1 MSEPSEIAVKD
12 FWNWFHVNAGSIVS
26 EIEKG
31 ARLDELDRKVNNLA
45 PDLSWEVGPGIDKQW
60 QLVISPNLNR
70 SLRKTACMIVAG
82 SPELDEWEF
91 HSARQ
96 KKDWDYRVEIEID
109 KIDTPLSI
117 DAKSWRFV
125 LLRYPDGVQEILIEA
140 NGIPK
145 VEKED
150 RRLICEVVLE
160 SLLGE
165 ETLLN
170 SVDEFELVDKFE
182 SQLEAQVRSIR
193 DLYSAVTGKEK

>member
-12 FWNWFHVNAGSIVS
+12 FWYWFHVNAGSIVS

-182 SQLEAQVRSIR
+182 SQLEAQARSIR